1 MNIEKIL
8 KEKRIV
14 KGKKALRI
22 AFTMYFTNREETF
35 KSININV
42 LKDDLRRIK
51 ERSILN
57 LENLKRQAAEKL
69 SQQGIKVY
77 EAKDA
82 KEACKIA
89 LRLIPEGQKI
99 VKSKSNVISEIGLL
113 KKLEKRNKVIETDCG
128 DFIVKLCDEKP
139 SHPVTPALHI
149 PIDKIV
155 KKIMKKFGKKVEK
168 KPEKIVEWV
177 RNHLR
182 KEILDAKIGLTGA
195 NVVSADG
202 AIFILENEGN
212 ISLVSRIPE
221 KHIIVTSIDK
231 IVSSMQDAITICQAS
246 AIWGTGASLPTY
258 INIISSPS
266 KTADIQKKLV
276 YGVHG
281 AKEVHLILV
290 DNGRSK
296 IIEQGFEE
304 LLYCINCGSCLYFCP
319 AYRQVLDN
327 YGLHYFGG
335 RGIGMTLFQQGA
347 REAFDAGLYF
357 CTICQACKNNCPLE
371 IDIPK
376 LVREMRKITVLLG
389 IRTYANERMIENI
402 KAVGNPFGEEVREGK
417 IPKELYC
424 C

>member
-1 MNIEKIL
+1 MDIEKIL
-8 KEKRIV
+8 KEERIV
-14 KGKKALRI
+14 KGRKALRI
-22 AFTMYFTNREETF
+22 AFTTYLTNREEAF
-35 KSININV
+35 KNIDINA
-42 LKDDLRRIK
+42 LKDELRRIK

-57 LENLKRQAAEKL
+57 LENLKFQAVKKL
-69 SQQGIKVY
+69 RQQGIKVY
-77 EAKDA
+77 EARDA

-89 LRLIPEGQKI
+89 LKLIPKGQKI

-113 KKLEKRNKVIETDCG
+113 EKLEKRNKVIETDCG

-149 PIDKIV
+149 PLDKIV
-155 KKIMKKFGKKVEK
+155 RKIKQKFGKKIEK
-168 KPEKIVEWV
+168 KPDKIIEWI
-177 RNHLR
+177 RKHLR
-182 KEILDAKIGLTGA
+182 NEILDAKIGLTGA
-195 NVVSADG
+195 NAISADG

-221 KHIIVTSIDK
+221 KHIIITSIDK
-231 IVSSMQDAITICQAS
+231 IVASIQDAITICQAS
-246 AIWGTGASLPTY
+246 AIWGTGTSLPTY
-258 INIISSPS
+258 INVISSPS

-281 AKEVHLILV
+281 AKEVHLILI

-304 LLYCINCGSCLYFCP
+304 LLYCINCGCCLYFCP
-319 AYRQVLDN
+319 VYRQVLDN

-335 RGIGMTLFQQGA
+335 RGIGMALFQQGI

-357 CTICQACKNNCPLE
+357 CTTCRACKNQCPLE
-371 IDIPK
+371 IDIPE
-376 LVREMRKITVLLG
+376 LIRRLRKRTILLG
-389 IRTYANERMIENI
+389 ITTYANERMIENI
-402 KAVGNPFGEEVREGK
+402 KAVGNPFGEEVKEGK